1 MRTVPSI
8 RAAAAIVV
16 ALSLSACAAVAGPW
30 QAHDGTFD
38 LKRKAADPSSVCPVL
53 FTNDTG
59 DLIEAGYVSLGIES
73 SVGMIPSGHSLE
85 VAVSCRQERIEA
97 FAVADQGMAGGMIHY
112 RKMARLNLAQVTHL
126 DITAADRIAR

>member
-1 MRTVPSI
+1 MRTIPCI
-8 RAAAAIVV
+8 RAAAAV
-16 ALSLSACAAVAGPW
+16 AVAVSLSACTATAGPW

-38 LKRKAADPSSVCPVL
+38 LKRKAADASSVCPVV

-97 FAVADQGMAGGMIHY
+97 FAVADQGFTGGMVRY

-126 DITAADRIAR
+126 DITTADRVGR